1 MFLYGNKCFL
11 ERDFII
17 NKNETILKLQD
28 VVAQNETL
36 QMVVGMK
43 IKQNLPQSGRVNN
56 ASQRNEYLLALSNRI
71 VRNVLNNDL
80 NLEHVNFQILGANVN
95 DLIRN
100 TRCAN
105 SDNQDNHHQ
114 HNHNRNQA
122 HQFSKSDDQNNNQHN
137 NQAHHSSRSD
147 NQNNNQHNKQAHH
160 SSRSDNENNNHHNN
174 QVHHSLKSH

>member
-1 MFLYGNKCFL
+1 M
-11 ERDFII
+11 
-17 NKNETILKLQD
+17 KLQD

-56 ASQRNEYLLALSNRI
+56 ASQRDEYLLTLSNRI

-80 NLEHVNFQILGANVN
+80 NLEHVNFRILGANVN

-122 HQFSKSDDQNNNQHN
+122 HQFSKSDDQINNNENNNQHN
-137 NQAHHSSRSD
+137 N
-147 NQNNNQHNKQAHH
+147 QAHH

-174 QVHHSLKSH
+174 QVRHSLKSH